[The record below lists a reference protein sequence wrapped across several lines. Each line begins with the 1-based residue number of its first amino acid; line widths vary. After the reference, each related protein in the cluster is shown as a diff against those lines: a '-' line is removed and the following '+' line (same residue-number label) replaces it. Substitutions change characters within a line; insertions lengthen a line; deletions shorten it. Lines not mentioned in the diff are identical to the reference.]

1 LQPNGPFPQT
11 NLEVLNEWVEKG
23 FVPETLRATY
33 LAGEEKGAKAEICAW
48 PLRPVWRGGEAEM
61 ECVFEQESFDTWV
74 GEFGAWK
81 VPLW

>member
-1 LQPNGPFPQT
+1 
-11 NLEVLNEWVEKG
+11 VS
-23 FVPETLRATY
+23 
-33 LAGEEKGAKAEICAW
+33 GEGICARDIEGDIFGGRGERRQGGAMCVAAEAC
-48 PLRPVWRGGEAEM
+48 LEGRGGEAEM